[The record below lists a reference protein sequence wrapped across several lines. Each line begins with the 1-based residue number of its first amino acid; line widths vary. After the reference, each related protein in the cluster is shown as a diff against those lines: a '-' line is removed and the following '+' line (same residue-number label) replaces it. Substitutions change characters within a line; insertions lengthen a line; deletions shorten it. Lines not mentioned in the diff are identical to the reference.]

1 MAGFG
6 GDIWGAHGG
15 SDTPVAA
22 APSTMAALTQGSV
35 PPTNNTLNPTVSG
48 GAGVQGQVTQQF
60 VNAQRRTAPNGAQ
73 PLLVRLSSAQIP
85 GVAPWLSADSTY
97 ITADSTD
104 VTVDL

>member
-1 MAGFG
+1 MAGVG

-22 APSTMAALTQGSV
+22 APSTMAALTQGFV
-35 PPTNNTLNPTVSG
+35 PPTNNTLNPAVSG

-60 VNAQRRTAPNGAQ
+60 TQPTRYTAPNGAQ
-73 PLLVRLSSAQIP
+73 RLLVRLSNANLP
-85 GVAPWLSADSTY
+85 GNLPWLSADDTF